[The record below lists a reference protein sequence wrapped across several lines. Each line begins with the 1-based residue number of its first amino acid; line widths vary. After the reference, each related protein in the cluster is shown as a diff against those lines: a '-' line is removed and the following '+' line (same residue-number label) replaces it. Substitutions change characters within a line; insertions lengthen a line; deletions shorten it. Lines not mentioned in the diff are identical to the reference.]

1 MATIELY
8 KDKINSMSNYI
19 EQAKNAVSDFCV
31 DLSALKSK
39 ILGINSSVC
48 DNVVS
53 SISSSSQTQEQ
64 QIAGLEATQ
73 KQVNAFIDLTINR
86 DNSAADAV
94 SKAKDEFYKEYS
106 YLKPECEKSGWEK
119 FCDGLKKVGDW
130 CKEHWKE
137 IVLAIELIAAVA
149 CLFIPG
155 LQGIGVGILLGA
167 LNGAIT
173 GGLIGGI
180 TSLLSGGSFLEGFAQ
195 GALDG
200 AIMGGALGG
209 VGGIAGKFI
218 TCGSKLGNAI
228 QTTAKVSGA
237 MSNTMDG
244 FDTLAMGLGMIDPDN
259 PLTALN
265 NKLHQSDLY
274 NNFQMDVSLVSSF
287 TGAASQNMACFIAGT
302 TILTATGLVAIEK
315 LAAGDKV
322 ISTNPDTL
330 ETAEKTVLETYVR
343 QVNKLVHITINGEEI
358 VTTDNHPFYVQDRG
372 FINAGNLL
380 VGDKLISVNGEDLTI
395 EDYYIEL
402 TEEPVSVYNFQ
413 VEDFHTYFVGDF
425 AVLVHNAEYGN
436 GHYNNNPSDNPKVL
450 ADAVEDPNAVY
461 GYRPNEDGSL
471 KNFANEDWSNPEF
484 VENAKQ
490 KRLQYIEDDKAI
502 YDVIAEMKNN
512 GCSTEEMAR
521 AACDYRN
528 QTRLNSYLDSD
539 GHVIDQN
546 GYNAALERMQT
557 RSYDALISSGKT
569 PEEIIN
575 SSMRTNPAMD
585 ACVGLYDQN
594 FDTY

>member
-1 MATIELY
+1 MATITLY
-8 KDKINSMSNYI
+8 KDKINGVGSLLDDIIKSSNNL
-19 EQAKNAVSDFCV
+19 NAQ
-31 DLSALKSK
+31 LGTLKST
-39 ILGINSSVC
+39 LQGVDSSTCNLQDTV
-48 DNVVS
+48 D
-53 SISSSSQTQEQ
+53 SISSSSKSESDKVEDLKRLNNKLT
-64 QIAGLEATQ
+64 
-73 KQVNAFIDLTINR
+73 AFIEMTACRDSSAESEIN
-86 DNSAADAV
+86 
-94 SKAKDEFYKEYS
+94 KAKEDFYTKYS
-106 YLKPECEKSGWEK
+106 YLKPECEKSRMEK
-119 FCDGLKKVGDW
+119 IADGMKKACEW

-167 LNGAIT
+167 LKGAIT

-274 NNFQMDVSLVSSF
+274 NNFQMGVSLVSSF

-528 QTRLNSYLDSD
+528 QTRLNSYLDSEL
-539 GHVIDQN
+539 VFI
-546 GYNAALERMQT
+546 A
-557 RSYDALISSGKT
+557 KK
-569 PEEIIN
+569 
-575 SSMRTNPAMD
+575 
-585 ACVGLYDQN
+585 
-594 FDTY
+594 

>member
-94 SKAKDEFYKEYS
+94 SKAKDDFYKEYS

-167 LNGAIT
+167 LKGAIT

-274 NNFQMDVSLVSSF
+274 NNFQMGVSLVSSF

-343 QVNKLVHITINGEEI
+343 QVDKLVHITINGEEI
-358 VTTDNHPFYVQDRG
+358 VTTDNHPFYVQGRG

-380 VGDKLISVNGEDLTI
+380 VGDKLVSVNGEDLII
-395 EDYYIEL
+395 EDYYLEL

-413 VEDFHTYFVGDF
+413 VEDFHTYFVGDC
-425 AVLVHNAEYGN
+425 AVWVHNAECKVSPSRREHILEGEGPNDPGHGSNRGFGN
-436 GHYNNNPSDNPKVL
+436 SAFPDTWTDDYAIK
-450 ADAVEDPNAVY
+450 AVENVANSPNSTWQQSTGPGGGRNAPVTI
-461 GYRPNEDGSL
+461 GGPDVNAPLTTRNGRPVR
-471 KNFANEDWSNPEF
+471 F
-484 VENAKQ
+484 VVEGRNHG
-490 KRLQYIEDDKAI
+490 L
-502 YDVIAEMKNN
+502 DV
-512 GCSTEEMAR
+512 R
-521 AACDYRN
+521 
-528 QTRLNSYLDSD
+528 
-539 GHVIDQN
+539 VIVEP
-546 GYNAALERMQT
+546 GGEGIVT
-557 RSYDALISSGKT
+557 GF
-569 PEEIIN
+569 PIN
-575 SSMRTNPAMD
+575 R
-585 ACVGLYDQN
+585 
-594 FDTY
+594 

>member
-94 SKAKDEFYKEYS
+94 SKAKDDFYKEYS

-167 LNGAIT
+167 LKGAIT

-218 TCGSKLGNAI
+218 TCGSKIGNAI

-274 NNFQMDVSLVSSF
+274 NNFQMGVSLVSSF

-343 QVNKLVHITINGEEI
+343 QVDKLVHITINGEEI
-358 VTTDNHPFYVQDRG
+358 VTTDNHPFYVQGRG
-372 FINAGNLL
+372 FIEAGHLL
-380 VGDKLISVNGEDLTI
+380 VGDKLVSVNGEDLII
-395 EDYYIEL
+395 EDYYLEL

-413 VEDFHTYFVGDF
+413 VEDFHTYFVGDC
-425 AVLVHNAEYGN
+425 AVWVHNAECKVSPSRREHILEGEGPNDPGHGPNRGFGN
-436 GHYNNNPSDNPKVL
+436 SAFPDTWTDDYAIK
-450 ADAVEDPNAVY
+450 AVENVANSPNSTWQQSTGPGGGRNAPVTI
-461 GYRPNEDGSL
+461 GGPDVNAPLTTRNGRPVR
-471 KNFANEDWSNPEF
+471 F
-484 VENAKQ
+484 VVEGRNHG
-490 KRLQYIEDDKAI
+490 L
-502 YDVIAEMKNN
+502 DV
-512 GCSTEEMAR
+512 R
-521 AACDYRN
+521 
-528 QTRLNSYLDSD
+528 
-539 GHVIDQN
+539 VIVEP
-546 GYNAALERMQT
+546 GGEGIVT
-557 RSYDALISSGKT
+557 GF
-569 PEEIIN
+569 PIN
-575 SSMRTNPAMD
+575 R
-585 ACVGLYDQN
+585 
-594 FDTY
+594 

>member
-73 KQVNAFIDLTINR
+73 KEVNAFIDLTINR

-106 YLKPECEKSGWEK
+106 YLKPECEKSDWEK

-167 LNGAIT
+167 LKGAIT

-274 NNFQMDVSLVSSF
+274 NNFQMGVSLVSSF

-343 QVNKLVHITINGEEI
+343 QVDKLVHITINGEEI
-358 VTTDNHPFYVQDRG
+358 VTTDNHPFYVQGRG
-372 FINAGNLL
+372 FIEAGHLL
-380 VGDKLISVNGEDLTI
+380 VGDKLVSVNGEDLII
-395 EDYYIEL
+395 EDYYLEL

-413 VEDFHTYFVGDF
+413 VEDFHTYFVGDC
-425 AVLVHNAEYGN
+425 AVWVHNAECKVSSSRREHILEGEGPNDPGHGPNRGFGN
-436 GHYNNNPSDNPKVL
+436 SAFPDTWTDDYAIK
-450 ADAVEDPNAVY
+450 AVENVANSPNSTWQQSTGPGGGRNAPVTI
-461 GYRPNEDGSL
+461 GGPDVNAPLTTRNGRPVR
-471 KNFANEDWSNPEF
+471 F
-484 VENAKQ
+484 VVEGRNHG
-490 KRLQYIEDDKAI
+490 L
-502 YDVIAEMKNN
+502 DV
-512 GCSTEEMAR
+512 R
-521 AACDYRN
+521 
-528 QTRLNSYLDSD
+528 
-539 GHVIDQN
+539 VIVEP
-546 GYNAALERMQT
+546 GGEGIVT
-557 RSYDALISSGKT
+557 GF
-569 PEEIIN
+569 PIN
-575 SSMRTNPAMD
+575 R
-585 ACVGLYDQN
+585 
-594 FDTY
+594 

>member
-19 EQAKNAVSDFCV
+19 QQAKNAVNDFCV

-64 QIAGLEATQ
+64 QIEGLEATQ
-73 KQVNAFIDLTINR
+73 KEVNAFIDLTINR
-86 DNSAADAV
+86 DNAAATAV
-94 SKAKDEFYKEYS
+94 TKAKDDFYKEYS

-130 CKEHWKE
+130 CKDHWKE
-137 IVLAIELIAAVA
+137 IVLAIELIAAVV

-167 LNGAIT
+167 LKGAIT

-209 VGGIAGKFI
+209 VGSIAGKFLQ
-218 TCGSKLGNAI
+218 CGKPFGEAI
-228 QTTAKVSGA
+228 KATAKVSGTI
-237 MSNTMDG
+237 SNGMDG
-244 FDTLAMGLGMIDPDN
+244 FDMLSLGLGMIDPNN
-259 PLTALN
+259 PITELN
-265 NKLHQSDLY
+265 NKMHQSDVY
-274 NNFQMDVSLVSSF
+274 NKFQMGVSLLSSF

-302 TILTATGLVAIEK
+302 TILTATGLVEIEK

-343 QVNKLVHITINGEEI
+343 QVDKLVHITINGEKI
-358 VTTDNHPFYVQDRG
+358 VTTDNHPFYVQGRG
-372 FINAGNLL
+372 FIEAGSLL

-395 EDYYIEL
+395 EDYYIKL
-402 TEEPVSVYNFQ
+402 TKEPVSVYNFQ
-413 VEDFHTYFVGDF
+413 VEDFHTYHVGNNII
-425 AVLVHNAEYGN
+425 LVHNAGSNYAETPLPN
-436 GHYNNNPSDNPKVL
+436 FDKAEINPKKLTDYALNPDHPVGGNKARVFKSAL
-450 ADAVEDPNAVY
+450 
-461 GYRPNEDGSL
+461 GYD
-471 KNFANEDWSNPEF
+471 
-484 VENAKQ
+484 
-490 KRLQYIEDDKAI
+490 
-502 YDVIAEMKNN
+502 KNN
-512 GCSTEEMAR
+512 AGELIEQIYSKLPESEAVMGKLDQYGQRYTVDMSITGVNGNTATVRTGWIVKTE
-521 AACDYRN
+521 C
-528 QTRLNSYLDSD
+528 
-539 GHVIDQN
+539 
-546 GYNAALERMQT
+546 
-557 RSYDALISSGKT
+557 
-569 PEEIIN
+569 EIP
-575 SSMRTNPAMD
+575 SLTT
-585 ACVGLYDQN
+585 LYIP
-594 FDTY
+594 

>member
-19 EQAKNAVSDFCV
+19 QQAKNAVNDFCV

-64 QIAGLEATQ
+64 QIEGLEATQ
-73 KQVNAFIDLTINR
+73 KEVNAFIDLTINR
-86 DNSAADAV
+86 DNAAATAV
-94 SKAKDEFYKEYS
+94 TKAKDEFYKEYS

-130 CKEHWKE
+130 CKDHWKE
-137 IVLAIELIAAVA
+137 IVLAIELIAAVV

-167 LNGAIT
+167 LKGAIT

-209 VGGIAGKFI
+209 VGSIAGKFLQ
-218 TCGSKLGNAI
+218 CGKPFGEAI
-228 QTTAKVSGA
+228 KATAKVSGTI
-237 MSNTMDG
+237 SNGMDG
-244 FDTLAMGLGMIDPDN
+244 FDMLSLGLGMIDPNN
-259 PLTALN
+259 PITELN
-265 NKLHQSDLY
+265 NKMHQSDVY
-274 NNFQMDVSLVSSF
+274 NKFQMGVSLLSSF
-287 TGAASQNMACFIAGT
+287 TGAESQNMACFIAGT
-302 TILTATGLVAIEK
+302 TILTATGFVAIEK

-343 QVNKLVHITINGEEI
+343 QVDKLVHITINGEKI
-358 VTTDNHPFYVQDRG
+358 VTTDNHPFYVQGRG
-372 FINAGNLL
+372 FIEAGSLL

-395 EDYYIEL
+395 EDYYIKL
-402 TEEPVSVYNFQ
+402 TKEPVSVYNFQ
-413 VEDFHTYFVGDF
+413 VEDFHTYHVGNNII
-425 AVLVHNAEYGN
+425 LVHNAGSNYAET
-436 GHYNNNPSDNPKVL
+436 PL
-450 ADAVEDPNAVY
+450 PN
-461 GYRPNEDGSL
+461 
-471 KNFANEDWSNPEF
+471 F
-484 VENAKQ
+484 
-490 KRLQYIEDDKAI
+490 DKAEI
-502 YDVIAEMKNN
+502 KPKKLTDYALNPDHPVGGNKARVFKSALGYDKNN
-512 GCSTEEMAR
+512 AGELIEQIYSKLPESEAVMGKLDQYGQRYTVDMSITGVNGNTATVRTGWIVKTE
-521 AACDYRN
+521 C
-528 QTRLNSYLDSD
+528 
-539 GHVIDQN
+539 
-546 GYNAALERMQT
+546 
-557 RSYDALISSGKT
+557 
-569 PEEIIN
+569 EIP
-575 SSMRTNPAMD
+575 SLTT
-585 ACVGLYDQN
+585 LYIP
-594 FDTY
+594 

>member
-94 SKAKDEFYKEYS
+94 SKAKDDFYKEYS

-167 LNGAIT
+167 LKGAIT

-244 FDTLAMGLGMIDPDN
+244 FDTLVMGLGMIDPDN

-274 NNFQMDVSLVSSF
+274 NNFQMGVSLVSSF

-343 QVNKLVHITINGEEI
+343 QVDKLVHITINGEEI
-358 VTTDNHPFYVQDRG
+358 VTTDNHPFYVQGRG
-372 FINAGNLL
+372 FIEAGHLL
-380 VGDKLISVNGEDLTI
+380 VGDKLVSVNGEDLII
-395 EDYYIEL
+395 EDYYLEL

-413 VEDFHTYFVGDF
+413 VEDFHTYFVGDC
-425 AVLVHNAEYGN
+425 AVWVHNAECKVSPSRREHILEGEGPNDPGHGPNRGFGN
-436 GHYNNNPSDNPKVL
+436 SAFPDTWTDDYAIK
-450 ADAVEDPNAVY
+450 AVENVANSPNSTWQQSTGPGGGRNAPVTI
-461 GYRPNEDGSL
+461 GGPDVNAPLTTRNGRPVR
-471 KNFANEDWSNPEF
+471 F
-484 VENAKQ
+484 VVEGRNHG
-490 KRLQYIEDDKAI
+490 L
-502 YDVIAEMKNN
+502 DV
-512 GCSTEEMAR
+512 R
-521 AACDYRN
+521 
-528 QTRLNSYLDSD
+528 
-539 GHVIDQN
+539 VIVEP
-546 GYNAALERMQT
+546 GGEGIVT
-557 RSYDALISSGKT
+557 GF
-569 PEEIIN
+569 PIN
-575 SSMRTNPAMD
+575 R
-585 ACVGLYDQN
+585 
-594 FDTY
+594 

>member
-94 SKAKDEFYKEYS
+94 SKAKDDFYKEYS

-167 LNGAIT
+167 LKGAIT

-244 FDTLAMGLGMIDPDN
+244 FDTLAMGLGMIDPDT

-274 NNFQMDVSLVSSF
+274 NNFQMGVSLVSSF

-343 QVNKLVHITINGEEI
+343 QVDKLVHITINGEEI
-358 VTTDNHPFYVQDRG
+358 VTTDNHPFYVQGRG
-372 FINAGNLL
+372 FIEAGHLL
-380 VGDKLISVNGEDLTI
+380 VGDKLVSVNGEDLII
-395 EDYYIEL
+395 EDYYLEL

-413 VEDFHTYFVGDF
+413 VEDFHTYFVGDC
-425 AVLVHNAEYGN
+425 AVWVHNAECKVSPSRREHILEGEGPNDPGHGPNRGFGN
-436 GHYNNNPSDNPKVL
+436 SAFPDTWTDDYAIK
-450 ADAVEDPNAVY
+450 AVENVANSPNSTWQQSTGPGGGRNAPVTI
-461 GYRPNEDGSL
+461 GGPDVNAPLTTRNGRPVR
-471 KNFANEDWSNPEF
+471 F
-484 VENAKQ
+484 VVEGRNHG
-490 KRLQYIEDDKAI
+490 L
-502 YDVIAEMKNN
+502 DV
-512 GCSTEEMAR
+512 R
-521 AACDYRN
+521 
-528 QTRLNSYLDSD
+528 
-539 GHVIDQN
+539 VIVEP
-546 GYNAALERMQT
+546 GGEGIVT
-557 RSYDALISSGKT
+557 GF
-569 PEEIIN
+569 PIN
-575 SSMRTNPAMD
+575 R
-585 ACVGLYDQN
+585 
-594 FDTY
+594 

>member
-94 SKAKDEFYKEYS
+94 SKAKDDFYKEYS

-167 LNGAIT
+167 LKGAIT

-274 NNFQMDVSLVSSF
+274 NNFQMGVSLVSSF

-343 QVNKLVHITINGEEI
+343 QVDKLVHITINGEEI
-358 VTTDNHPFYVQDRG
+358 VTTDNHPFYVQGRG
-372 FINAGNLL
+372 FIEAGHLL
-380 VGDKLISVNGEDLTI
+380 VGDKLVSVNGEDLII
-395 EDYYIEL
+395 EDYYLEL

-413 VEDFHTYFVGDF
+413 VEDFHTYFVGDC
-425 AVLVHNAEYGN
+425 AVWVHNAECKVSPSRREHIEGEGPNDPGHGPNRGFGN
-436 GHYNNNPSDNPKVL
+436 SAFPDTWTDDYAIK
-450 ADAVEDPNAVY
+450 AVENVANSPNSTWQQSTGPGGGRNAPVTI
-461 GYRPNEDGSL
+461 GGPDVNAPLTTRNGRPVR
-471 KNFANEDWSNPEF
+471 F
-484 VENAKQ
+484 VVEGRNHG
-490 KRLQYIEDDKAI
+490 L
-502 YDVIAEMKNN
+502 DV
-512 GCSTEEMAR
+512 R
-521 AACDYRN
+521 
-528 QTRLNSYLDSD
+528 
-539 GHVIDQN
+539 VIVEP
-546 GYNAALERMQT
+546 GGEGIVT
-557 RSYDALISSGKT
+557 GF
-569 PEEIIN
+569 PIN
-575 SSMRTNPAMD
+575 R
-585 ACVGLYDQN
+585 
-594 FDTY
+594 

>member
-94 SKAKDEFYKEYS
+94 SKAKDDFYKEYS

-167 LNGAIT
+167 LKGAIT

-274 NNFQMDVSLVSSF
+274 NNFQMSVSLVSSF

-302 TILTATGLVAIEK
+302 MVLTATDFVAIEK
-315 LAAGDKV
+315 LAAGDKI

-343 QVNKLVHITINGEEI
+343 KVNKLVHITINGEEI
-358 VTTDNHPFYVQDRG
+358 VTTDNHPFYVQGRG

-380 VGDKLISVNGEDLTI
+380 VGDKLVSVNGEDLII
-395 EDYYIEL
+395 EDYYLEL

-413 VEDFHTYFVGDF
+413 VEDFHTYFVGDC
-425 AVLVHNAEYGN
+425 AVWVHNAECKVSPSRREHILEGEGPNDPGHGPNRGFGN
-436 GHYNNNPSDNPKVL
+436 SAFPDTWTDDYAIK
-450 ADAVEDPNAVY
+450 AVENVANSPNSTWQQSTGPGGGRNAPVTI
-461 GYRPNEDGSL
+461 GGPDVNAPLTTRNGRPVR
-471 KNFANEDWSNPEF
+471 F
-484 VENAKQ
+484 VVEGRNHG
-490 KRLQYIEDDKAI
+490 L
-502 YDVIAEMKNN
+502 DV
-512 GCSTEEMAR
+512 R
-521 AACDYRN
+521 
-528 QTRLNSYLDSD
+528 
-539 GHVIDQN
+539 VIVEP
-546 GYNAALERMQT
+546 GGEGIVT
-557 RSYDALISSGKT
+557 GF
-569 PEEIIN
+569 PIN
-575 SSMRTNPAMD
+575 R
-585 ACVGLYDQN
+585 
-594 FDTY
+594 

>member
-73 KQVNAFIDLTINR
+73 KEVNAFIDLTINR

-167 LNGAIT
+167 LKGAIT

-274 NNFQMDVSLVSSF
+274 NNFQMSVSLVSSF

-302 TILTATGLVAIEK
+302 MVLTATDFVAIEK
-315 LAAGDKV
+315 LAAGDKI

-343 QVNKLVHITINGEEI
+343 KVNKLVHITINGEEI
-358 VTTDNHPFYVQDRG
+358 VTTDNHPFYVQGRG

-380 VGDKLISVNGEDLTI
+380 VGDKLVSVNGEDLII
-395 EDYYIEL
+395 EDYYLEL

-413 VEDFHTYFVGDF
+413 VEDFHTYFVGDC
-425 AVLVHNAEYGN
+425 AVWVHNAECKVSPSRREHILEGEGPNDPGHGPNRGFGN
-436 GHYNNNPSDNPKVL
+436 SAFPDTWTDDYAIK
-450 ADAVEDPNAVY
+450 AVENVANSPNSTWQQSTGPGGGRNAPVTI
-461 GYRPNEDGSL
+461 GGPDVNAPLTTRNGRPVR
-471 KNFANEDWSNPEF
+471 F
-484 VENAKQ
+484 VVEGRNHG
-490 KRLQYIEDDKAI
+490 L
-502 YDVIAEMKNN
+502 DV
-512 GCSTEEMAR
+512 R
-521 AACDYRN
+521 
-528 QTRLNSYLDSD
+528 
-539 GHVIDQN
+539 VIVEP
-546 GYNAALERMQT
+546 GGEGIVT
-557 RSYDALISSGKT
+557 GF
-569 PEEIIN
+569 PIN
-575 SSMRTNPAMD
+575 R
-585 ACVGLYDQN
+585 
-594 FDTY
+594 

>member
-94 SKAKDEFYKEYS
+94 SKAKDDFYKEYS

-167 LNGAIT
+167 LKGAIT

-274 NNFQMDVSLVSSF
+274 NNFQMGVSLVSSF

-343 QVNKLVHITINGEEI
+343 QVDKLVHITINGEEI
-358 VTTDNHPFYVQDRG
+358 VTTDNHPFYVQGRG

-380 VGDKLISVNGEDLTI
+380 VGDKLVSVNGEDLII
-395 EDYYIEL
+395 EDYYLEL

-413 VEDFHTYFVGDF
+413 VEDFHTYFVGDC
-425 AVLVHNAEYGN
+425 AVWVHNAECKVSPSRREHILEGEGPNDPGHGPNRGFGN
-436 GHYNNNPSDNPKVL
+436 SAFPDTWTDDY
-450 ADAVEDPNAVY
+450 AIRAVENVANSPNSTWQQSTGPGGGRNAPVTI
-461 GYRPNEDGSL
+461 GGPDVNAPLTTRNGRPVR
-471 KNFANEDWSNPEF
+471 F
-484 VENAKQ
+484 VVEGRNHG
-490 KRLQYIEDDKAI
+490 L
-502 YDVIAEMKNN
+502 DV
-512 GCSTEEMAR
+512 R
-521 AACDYRN
+521 
-528 QTRLNSYLDSD
+528 
-539 GHVIDQN
+539 VIVEP
-546 GYNAALERMQT
+546 GGEGIVT
-557 RSYDALISSGKT
+557 GF
-569 PEEIIN
+569 PIN
-575 SSMRTNPAMD
+575 R
-585 ACVGLYDQN
+585 
-594 FDTY
+594 

>member
-94 SKAKDEFYKEYS
+94 SKAKDDFYKEYS

-167 LNGAIT
+167 LKGAIT

-180 TSLLSGGSFLEGFAQ
+180 ASLLSGGSFLEGFAQ

-274 NNFQMDVSLVSSF
+274 NNFQMSVSLVSSF

-302 TILTATGLVAIEK
+302 MVLTATDFVAIEK
-315 LAAGDKV
+315 LAAGDKI

-343 QVNKLVHITINGEEI
+343 KVNKLVHITINGEEI
-358 VTTDNHPFYVQDRG
+358 VTTDNHPFYVQGRG

-380 VGDKLISVNGEDLTI
+380 VGDKLVSVNGEDLII
-395 EDYYIEL
+395 EDYYLEL

-413 VEDFHTYFVGDF
+413 VEDFHTYFVGDC
-425 AVLVHNAEYGN
+425 AVWVHNAECKVSPSRREHILEGEGPNDPGHGPNRGFGN
-436 GHYNNNPSDNPKVL
+436 SAFPDTWTDDYAIK
-450 ADAVEDPNAVY
+450 AVENVANSPNSTWQQSTGPGGGRNAPVTI
-461 GYRPNEDGSL
+461 GGPDVNAPLTTRNGRPVR
-471 KNFANEDWSNPEF
+471 F
-484 VENAKQ
+484 VVEGRNHG
-490 KRLQYIEDDKAI
+490 L
-502 YDVIAEMKNN
+502 DV
-512 GCSTEEMAR
+512 R
-521 AACDYRN
+521 
-528 QTRLNSYLDSD
+528 
-539 GHVIDQN
+539 VIVEP
-546 GYNAALERMQT
+546 GGEGIVT
-557 RSYDALISSGKT
+557 GF
-569 PEEIIN
+569 PIN
-575 SSMRTNPAMD
+575 R
-585 ACVGLYDQN
+585 
-594 FDTY
+594 